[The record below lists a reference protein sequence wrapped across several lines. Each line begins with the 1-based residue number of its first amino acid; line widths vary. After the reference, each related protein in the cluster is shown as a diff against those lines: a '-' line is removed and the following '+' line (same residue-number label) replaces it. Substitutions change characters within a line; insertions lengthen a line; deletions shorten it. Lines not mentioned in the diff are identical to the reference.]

1 MLHRF
6 IAKQELA
13 VALGQPFALLEVAFA
28 HKLMIDAYVLS
39 HVVFYLG
46 RRTGGIDDNL
56 VYGLDVLLCQT
67 EEVQVYAVIFGEFAQ
82 PVVVEIFQQWNQHP
96 LVSQTKEKFVW
107 ENIRHS
113 I

>member
-39 HVVFYLG
+39 HEVFYMG
-46 RRTGGIDDNL
+46 RHRGVIDDNL